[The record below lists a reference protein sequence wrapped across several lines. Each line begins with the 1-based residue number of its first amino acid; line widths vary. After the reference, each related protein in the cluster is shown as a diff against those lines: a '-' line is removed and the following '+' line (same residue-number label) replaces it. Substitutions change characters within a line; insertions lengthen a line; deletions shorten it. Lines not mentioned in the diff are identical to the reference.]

1 MARKSIELEDGDTL
15 DIIYK
20 DYRFNVELSN
30 IEPDEQLPEFD
41 MMLFKGEESLVMPV
55 NCWGK
60 HLTTA
65 KARDA
70 KNPHVRLAYQICI
83 PFGEK
88 DEEF

>member
-1 MARKSIELEDGDTL
+1 
-15 DIIYK
+15 
-20 DYRFNVELSN
+20 
-30 IEPDEQLPEFD
+30 

-88 DEEF
+88 DVEF